1 MRLPASTAACAK
13 GSTTPYLSS
22 PLCLECAHAPH
33 HARRAPRAAP
43 PLLPPSA
50 TQQGGR
56 GRHVVAGGC
65 SCSAAVGR
73 MQPLVGTCDAAGWPR
88 VAKYAHTY
96 ILYYSL
102 SKSVLPVTGAVR
114 GFWFYF
120 TLLSALELI
129 PLCPPHTAG
138 CRVAREISKPWI
150 TAATGSGCTAA
161 SRVRL
166 TRAHSL
172 EVRAW
177 LLSTALG

>member
-102 SKSVLPVTGAVR
+102 SKSVLPVLCVVF
-114 GFWFYF
+114 GFILPSSR
-120 TLLSALELI
+120 THSALSGRLRRVE
-129 PLCPPHTAG
+129 G
-138 CRVAREISKPWI
+138 CHIRRESSEPWRL
-150 TAATGSGCTAA
+150 GYGCDRIGVHC
-161 SRVRL
+161 SVSC

-177 LLSTALG
+177 LLSTALRL

>member
-102 SKSVLPVTGAVR
+102 SKSVLPVLCVVFGFILPSSPLSNSFRFVLRTPQVAGLPEKSQNLGLRLRPDRGALQRLVYALREPTAWRCTR
-114 GFWFYF
+114 GSS
-120 TLLSALELI
+120 L
-129 PLCPPHTAG
+129 
-138 CRVAREISKPWI
+138 
-150 TAATGSGCTAA
+150 
-161 SRVRL
+161 RL
-166 TRAHSL
+166 
-172 EVRAW
+172 
-177 LLSTALG
+177 